1 MAFLAGCLIWIPI
14 AAIVVA
20 LVHWM
25 VAADIDVFSG
35 IVGIGLAIFLGLVAL
50 NPPTPW
56 APAAAFAVAVSSV
69 VLYHPLSWLANRH
82 ELNSVDAEI
91 VERIYES
98 LRERP
103 NNAPSLLRLARILY
117 EKGYAGH
124 AIALADTALR
134 NLPRGLFPD
143 EHRMV
148 QHWKRAAVNEAYFR
162 PIACI
167 ECGYLNPPGEV
178 YCGRCRSPFFQSV
191 IRGRWV
197 GRNLARRALAIWAAT
212 ICLALA
218 IPMAASRLNPV
229 AVSVVVP
236 LLVLCAFA
244 MLGIAFL
251 RKEAT

>member
-14 AAIVVA
+14 AAIVLA
-20 LVHWM
+20 LVQWM
-25 VAADIDVFSG
+25 VSADVDVFSG
-35 IVGIGLAIFLGLVAL
+35 IVGIGLAIFLGIVAL
-50 NPPTPW
+50 DPPTPW
-56 APAAAFAVAVSSV
+56 APVAAFVAAVSTI
-69 VLYHPLSWLANRH
+69 VLYPPLAWLANRH
-82 ELNSVDAEI
+82 ELNSVDAES

-98 LRERP
+98 LQERP
-103 NNAPSLLRLARILY
+103 NNAPSLLRLAKILY
-117 EKGYAGH
+117 AKGYAGH
-124 AIALADTALR
+124 AIALAEIALR

-167 ECGYLNPPGEV
+167 ECGYANPPGDV
-178 YCGRCRSPFFQSV
+178 YCARCRSPFFQSV
-191 IRGRWV
+191 VRGRWV
-197 GRNLARRALAIWAAT
+197 GRTLARRALAIWATT

-218 IPMAASRLNPV
+218 IPMAASRLNPA